1 LTTVLAFYTVKNWHE
16 ACELSIELL
25 KMGGIGHSF
34 SMHSQ
39 DDRIIREFLRKPV
52 FRILVNTPSAFGAIG
67 YSTGLEPSMTLG
79 CGTWGGSSISDNL
92 SAHHLINIKRLA
104 YGTRKVDLG
113 EPERA
118 GVSPTAVRTDE
129 ITEVVRQVLRQ
140 LKVS

>member
-1 LTTVLAFYTVKNWHE
+1 MRFIRSKNWHE

-25 KMGGIGHSF
+25 RMGGIGHSF

-39 DDRIIREFLRKPV
+39 DDRIIREFIQKPV

-67 YSTGLEPSMTLG
+67 YSTGLAPSMTLG
-79 CGTWGGSSISDNL
+79 CGTWGGSSISENL
-92 SAHHLINIKRLA
+92 SAHHLVNIKRLA

-113 EPERA
+113 DSGSA
-118 GVSPTAVRTDE
+118 GRPTAASASVRPDE
-129 ITEVVRQVLRQ
+129 IAEVVKQVLRQ